1 MLSVDIEKI
10 IPVTGA
16 RDMFNK
22 IVDEVEGSDELYVL
36 TKNGKPAAVVVG
48 VNHLEK
54 LTGESTS
61 EIMAKADQ
69 AATKETPAFG
79 SETPPA
85 TDGEPTSP
93 PDLGAPN
100 EPTPAPPTEEKT
112 AAPMPPA
119 DSDLTPETPAA
130 TEPTSSTD
138 PFTPAT
144 QPPASPTGPTS
155 APGISG
161 GSADANAAPKLES
174 DPMAPA
180 PPTDAPSTTTSNGTP
195 QDHSQSEF

>member
-10 IPVTGA
+10 IPVTEA

-69 AATKETPAFG
+69 AVTKETPAFG
-79 SETPPA
+79 SETS
-85 TDGEPTSP
+85 PTANDQFAHGK
-93 PDLGAPN
+93 DLGTPT
-100 EPTPAPPTEEKT
+100 EPMTPPTEEKT

-119 DSDLTPETPAA
+119 SSDLTPETPAA
-130 TEPTSSTD
+130 TEPTPTTD
-138 PFTPAT
+138 PFAPAT
-144 QPPASPTGPTS
+144 PPPASPTGPTS

-174 DPMAPA
+174 DPMAP
-180 PPTDAPSTTTSNGTP
+180 PTPTDTPSTTTSNGTP
-195 QDHSQSEF
+195 QDHNRQQF